1 MNKSDM
7 LEQIAMLPR
16 RFHSQGDVSIF
27 SLVKASGYFGSHD
40 EVSEADIRAALALCP
55 ECLREWMQYSE
66 DKRTSSGWHVID
78 TDEGCY
84 EVGYITERADRQ
96 QRVVYNK
103 LTDACAAFVKHEL
116 EIFDSV
122 NLPRGSLLAS
132 SDTSVEGSVFNQ
144 ARNST
149 VADKDRADLGI
160 TALGRRRHFEI
171 ENTDAPTLFAIVSA
185 AVA

>member
-16 RFHSQGDVSIF
+16 RFHSQGDVSNF

-66 DKRTSSGWHVID
+66 DKRTSSGWYVID

-96 QRVVYNK
+96 QRVVYNNR
-103 LTDACAAFVKHEL
+103 TDACAAFIKHEL
-116 EIFDSV
+116 ENI
-122 NLPRGSLLAS
+122 R
-132 SDTSVEGSVFNQ
+132 
-144 ARNST
+144 
-149 VADKDRADLGI
+149 LG
-160 TALGRRRHFEI
+160 
-171 ENTDAPTLFAIVSA
+171 
-185 AVA
+185 